1 MQLFMV
7 ATKVPTVSTLH
18 ESLQLLFEDGV
29 AIARS
34 FRER

>member
-1 MQLFMV
+1 MQLFIV
-7 ATKVPTVSTLH
+7 ATTVPAVSTLY

-29 AIARS
+29 AIAKS